1 MSNNIGRWLDDNV
14 RKYGEYKQFIFLGPE
29 GEKSWT
35 NKQILENACALAS
48 GLRSAGIKK
57 GDIIGSVIS
66 NIPEI
71 PVIMNGVNRMGAVY
85 LPIIYMLTAAEIRY
99 ILEDSA
105 CKVVVTE
112 DVLLP
117 KVREAAAGLKSI
129 EKIILV
135 GKETAPDI
143 VPYSGLVKSAGKADV
158 TDVDKEDMAIL
169 MYTSGTTGFPKGVML
184 THGNLECQMK
194 TGTSVWGGNHLE
206 ALLTTIPMNHIY
218 GVLSCLEGYFS
229 GFVNILMPPFDPRK
243 VLDTL
248 KEYNAKVIPVV
259 PTMLIFMMLAADNK
273 KDDLSFMDLLI
284 CSGGPLSMETL
295 KQSESIFHKEI
306 TQGYGCTEV
315 SGSIARQRRDW
326 PRKPGSV
333 GFPMP
338 GLALK
343 LVDDEGNEVARGSDG
358 EIICKGP
365 TVTGGYLNKPK
376 ETSEAIKDG
385 WLHTGDI
392 GRMDEDGELYITGRK
407 KDLII
412 KGGENIDPGVA
423 EGWLFKHPAV
433 LECAVIAIP
442 DATYGENVGA
452 AVVLKPG
459 QQVTEEELLKFLGEH
474 LHHFVVPVKIYFM
487 PSLPKTGLGK
497 ILKREIRRITR
508 EQAQA

>member
-1 MSNNIGRWLDDNV
+1 
-14 RKYGEYKQFIFLGPE
+14 
-29 GEKSWT
+29 
-35 NKQILENACALAS
+35 
-48 GLRSAGIKK
+48 
-57 GDIIGSVIS
+57 
-66 NIPEI
+66 
-71 PVIMNGVNRMGAVY
+71 
-85 LPIIYMLTAAEIRY
+85 
-99 ILEDSA
+99 
-105 CKVVVTE
+105 
-112 DVLLP
+112 
-117 KVREAAAGLKSI
+117 
-129 EKIILV
+129 
-135 GKETAPDI
+135 
-143 VPYSGLVKSAGKADV
+143 
-158 TDVDKEDMAIL
+158 
-169 MYTSGTTGFPKGVML
+169 MYTSGTTGFPKGVTL
-184 THGNLECQMK
+184 THHNLECQMK

-206 ALLTTIPMNHIY
+206 PLLTTIPMNHIY

-248 KEYNAKVIPVV
+248 KDYKVKAIPVV
-259 PTMLIFMMLAADNK
+259 PTMLIFMMLVADPK
-273 KDDLSFMDLLI
+273 KDDLSFLDLLI

-295 KQSESIFHKEI
+295 KQSESVFHKEI

-343 LVDDEGNEVARGSDG
+343 IVDDDRNEVTRGSDG

-365 TVTGGYLNKPK
+365 TVTRGYLNKPR
-376 ETSEAIKDG
+376 ETAEAIKDG

-459 QQVTEEELLKFLGEH
+459 QQATEEELLKFLGEH

-508 EQAQA
+508 EQMQA